1 MKRIAELRKLS
12 NEDLDK
18 RLKEARLEL
27 MKERG
32 AVASGRAVKN
42 TARIRNLRKTISR
55 ILTIKKERE
64 KG

>member
-1 MKRIAELRKLS
+1 VKELRSLTKEELEKKL
-12 NEDLDK
+12 
-18 RLKEARLEL
+18 REARLEL

-42 TARIRNLRKTISR
+42 TSKIRNLRRLIAR
-55 ILTIKKERE
+55 ILTIKRE